1 MSSVTSARVFQVAC
15 AALMALALSALPVGA
30 TSRIKDLANIEGVR
44 QNQLIGYGLV
54 VGLNGTGDTL
64 NNIPFTK
71 QSLQAMLERMGV
83 NIRGATIRTGNVAA
97 VMVTGNLPRLRH
109 PGHADGRHGFR
120 ARRFQES
127 AGRHPARHPPAR
139 RRRQRLCGGAGL
151 GRGRRLCRRG
161 CSRQRHPRR
170 ADGRP
175 HRQRR
180 HHRTRDRV
188 RAQPPAQCAAGA
200 AQRRFHHRQAHRR
213 RGQRF
218 PRRQD
223 RRTDRSL
230 HRAAFDPPG
239 VQGQCRRLPDR
250 DRTAAGRS

>member
-1 MSSVTSARVFQVAC
+1 MPSVYPARVFRGGLRR
-15 AALMALALSALPVGA
+15 AAGAGRLSAVPAAA

-44 QNQLIGYGLV
+44 QNQLVGYGLV

-97 VMVTGNLPRLRH
+97 VMVTGNLPPFGTQGTRM
-109 PGHADGRHGFR
+109 DVTVSV
-120 ARRFQES
+120 ARRCQEP

-139 RRRQRLCGGAGL
+139 RRRQRLCGGPGFGRDRRFP
-151 GRGRRLCRRG
+151 GRGR
-161 CSRQRHPRR
+161 SRQDRPRR

-175 HRQRR
+175 HRQWR
-180 HHRTRDRV
+180 HHRARDRI

-200 AQRRFHHRQAHRR
+200 AQCRFHHRQAHRR
-213 RGQRF
+213 RGQRLS
-218 PRRQD
+218 RRQE
-223 RRTDRSL
+223 RRADRSL
-230 HRAAFDPPG
+230 RPCSSPSRRNSRATSSP
-239 VQGQCRRLPDR
+239 
-250 DRTAAGRS
+250 S